1 MNLTLFTLNWK
12 KNDFFSSLMK
22 RRNNYINDKTDKEK
36 KDYEDFN
43 EKIIKI
49 FMNQFKLDNKL
60 VENRNI
66 NIDIF
71 FYFNLP
77 LKTFLNEI
85 HDFIQKNVVEK
96 YEKNENFFRN
106 IYLEEDNNCSNE
118 KSLYINNLLNINTF
132 TENSFHNF
140 EIIKKIELEPKEI
153 KNKFYNLFFDDYLSF
168 IIINNFNEEIYEIK
182 RDIKSFM
189 ELIINIKFKIK
200 REEVNNLNIS
210 IKIIN
215 WLETYFVEDIIPMI
229 NFLLMLKWCDI
240 KDIFPNLKT
249 FMNDIVLNI
258 DKISNIKE
266 NEKIVNS
273 PFYII
278 ILVLIRIFIFN
289 FSNTIDRIM
298 EIQSMKN
305 LIDNLV
311 KNLESLKYVNNI
323 LNLNCNDLFLFEELV
338 KIMKFIFSGEDGKDL
353 VNKKKLL
360 LDFSNV
366 YLIKDK
372 FYDNKNKI
380 NNEENNTKLNMD
392 DYLNRFMNLFE
403 KNKTENSEK
412 LLSSILIDEFKKES
426 NEDNKKHILKIILD
440 NENLIKNNLLFLMEN
455 IYSTVK
461 QNIDAIDDISNNGE
475 YFPLFNQ
482 SENSEETIIKIF
494 DIIINI
500 YFDSLQNLDDFNTK
514 LFEIFKKYLN
524 VLSNDKY
531 EDYYKGYY
539 NENLLKLFSLSY
551 LKIYLI
557 RYTKLILENRNAL
570 RGKENDIISEI
581 LKTGS
586 FKNTLLTYFIILLYN
601 KMEKKDIFGFLKENY
616 IEVSRFYNEL
626 KENVGKIE
634 FEEIL
639 KTSKIPREET
649 FLFSEYFNH
658 FEFVSIDNFKEQ
670 LLSSN
675 NNKKKYPLLWSYIT
689 DENVKNLKYLL
700 DYNDFVNF
708 MKNNY
713 SGKISRK
720 DAKDVNLSEK
730 EIYQNREFQKKLDK
744 FKYIF
749 NEILFFEEK
758 DKINENDKLACFLID
773 DIKNENGI
781 KIKKGFDK
789 FIKWQ
794 NSFLKPIIESKG
806 NINLN
811 YYKSSLKLETDV
823 QKVNKSKII
832 LIDECFKNTPFVNFR
847 GLITLYSKNHDQDK
861 NKFDYDFEKIEEEL
875 SKILLPQKCLF
886 NEKNFDYVIYQ
897 FESANTNNDYL
908 INFQKKYG
916 AENLDE
922 NDKKTLYKYF
932 KENYNYYSI
941 FDEQFIILL
950 NYLANNSKKLKED
963 SIYDC
968 IIEPKKK
975 PVNFHNIFESFFSK
989 EGKEIT
995 ISKLLE

>member
-1 MNLTLFTLNWK
+1 M
-12 KNDFFSSLMK
+12 
-22 RRNNYINDKTDKEK
+22 
-36 KDYEDFN
+36 
-43 EKIIKI
+43 
-49 FMNQFKLDNKL
+49 
-60 VENRNI
+60 ENRN
-66 NIDIF
+66 
-71 FYFNLP
+71 
-77 LKTFLNEI
+77 
-85 HDFIQKNVVEK
+85 V
-96 YEKNENFFRN
+96 
-106 IYLEEDNNCSNE
+106 
-118 KSLYINNLLNINTF
+118 
-132 TENSFHNF
+132 
-140 EIIKKIELEPKEI
+140 
-153 KNKFYNLFFDDYLSF
+153 
-168 IIINNFNEEIYEIK
+168 
-182 RDIKSFM
+182 
-189 ELIINIKFKIK
+189 
-200 REEVNNLNIS
+200 
-210 IKIIN
+210 
-215 WLETYFVEDIIPMI
+215 
-229 NFLLMLKWCDI
+229 
-240 KDIFPNLKT
+240 
-249 FMNDIVLNI
+249 
-258 DKISNIKE
+258 
-266 NEKIVNS
+266 
-273 PFYII
+273 
-278 ILVLIRIFIFN
+278 
-289 FSNTIDRIM
+289 
-298 EIQSMKN
+298 
-305 LIDNLV
+305 
-311 KNLESLKYVNNI
+311 
-323 LNLNCNDLFLFEELV
+323 
-338 KIMKFIFSGEDGKDL
+338 
-353 VNKKKLL
+353 
-360 LDFSNV
+360 
-366 YLIKDK
+366 
-372 FYDNKNKI
+372 
-380 NNEENNTKLNMD
+380 
-392 DYLNRFMNLFE
+392 
-403 KNKTENSEK
+403 
-412 LLSSILIDEFKKES
+412 
-426 NEDNKKHILKIILD
+426 
-440 NENLIKNNLLFLMEN
+440 
-455 IYSTVK
+455 
-461 QNIDAIDDISNNGE
+461 
-475 YFPLFNQ
+475 
-482 SENSEETIIKIF
+482 
-494 DIIINI
+494 
-500 YFDSLQNLDDFNTK
+500 
-514 LFEIFKKYLN
+514 
-524 VLSNDKY
+524 
-531 EDYYKGYY
+531 
-539 NENLLKLFSLSY
+539 
-551 LKIYLI
+551 
-557 RYTKLILENRNAL
+557 L

-781 KIKKGFDK
+781 KIKKG
-789 FIKWQ
+789 IKWQ

-968 IIEPKKK
+968 IIETKKK

-995 ISKLLE
+995 ISKLLESINYIELLCFDKLKNKLKDKYKKTLDKKLENDIINYFEKEHLDKVITKKDIAIALRKFILKNLIDEKKEPHITPISLHKNLCRKDLWEIKIFITYQNYDDFQGKIKEYINRFSLKTNDSLGFYNIIGKEEMDQLEKEKIDFKDVEEQKPNNLIENLQINLPNNNEVKKSKGKKKKNQNEG